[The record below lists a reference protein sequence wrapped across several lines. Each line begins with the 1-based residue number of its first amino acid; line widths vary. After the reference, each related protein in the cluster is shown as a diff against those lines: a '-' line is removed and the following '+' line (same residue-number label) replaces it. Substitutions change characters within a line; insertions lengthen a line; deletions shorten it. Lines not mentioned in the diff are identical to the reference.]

1 MITAEQLDDLVR
13 RYAPAEDQRCVVC
26 GAPLQ
31 FSASG
36 ERGGLRYNCSSAAAR
51 PGLLPGIRERIEHYQ
66 ASAWIDR
73 GQTDPAVVALVAAY
87 RKSMESEVTFEGH
100 RWYTIVRQGGRFL
113 RAFAGGQEF
122 SGLGEFETEEELDRW
137 RKGELGLFQGPQRE
151 QQVKPHL
158 DLVIGDEADF
168 KVGPVKFV
176 HVP

>member
-73 GQTDPAVVALVAAY
+73 GLADPVVVALVAAY
-87 RKSMESEVTFEGH
+87 RELEPRAACPCFDAAAESQLRTAVDLSDWNSPEDAVYDVT
-100 RWYTIVRQGGRFL
+100 GG
-113 RAFAGGQEF
+113 
-122 SGLGEFETEEELDRW
+122 ETD
-137 RKGELGLFQGPQRE
+137 G
-151 QQVKPHL
+151 
-158 DLVIGDEADF
+158 
-168 KVGPVKFV
+168 
-176 HVP
+176 